1 MGRKKILIKK
11 IESDR
16 SRITTLVKRR
26 NGLFKKGYE
35 LATLCDCQVTI
46 LIQDEN
52 GKKTVFTSSADTLPH
67 TLQRF
72 QAVDDVKCADDFKNA
87 VSESSSYEEPN
98 YQQRFTQQYQQQ
110 AVQQTAQAQ
119 PGFQYKMPPP
129 PPSQPQVQLQQQQQ
143 NQHVQQNQ
151 QQQQPKLLV
160 MQNNSQVMQSTQSLP
175 PDFFNQIPQ
184 FDFQTQSQFQ
194 QNNQSNNQNQ
204 NQRKKP
210 QINIDVDA
218 AANPMWEMLNSPMFK
233 LAQTPIGMKL
243 DQLNAQNVAKDEQQ
257 K

>member
-87 VSESSSYEEPN
+87 ISESSSYEEPN

-129 PPSQPQVQLQQQQQ
+129 PPSQPLSQPHPVQQQQQQLQQQ
-143 NQHVQQNQ
+143 N
-151 QQQQPKLLV
+151 QPKLLV
-160 MQNNSQVMQSTQSLP
+160 MQNNSQVMQSTQALP

-184 FDFQTQSQFQ
+184 FDFQAQSQFQ
-194 QNNQSNNQNQ
+194 QNTQSNNQSQ

-243 DQLNAQNVAKDEQQ
+243 DQLNAQNVAKDEQ